1 MEVRFAGIKLE
12 QRKQDLINKL
22 IDHLVSRG
30 FEMDSLDI
38 DVKESRKA
46 GGRSLYTTQLRVNTK
61 SEMISSEATEW
72 VLEKSFRKIVKE
84 IKG

>member
-46 GGRSLYTTQLRVNTK
+46 GGRSLYTTQLRVDTK
-61 SEMISSEATEW
+61 SGMISSEATEW